1 MRAIEACTRSGIAT
15 STAMRTARL
24 PKMQQ
29 RRGVQAR
36 QGRDRHPAL
45 FFCSACKKSFFPQTG
60 TIFEDRKLPLSVC
73 FDFLL
78 QVFSCDS
85 FASMSREERRS
96 DATLPYWM
104 GKLFAVLEGVQE
116 GIMLSDR
123 VWIDETYWPLTAK
136 DAVRKLLWGLS
147 ANQMCIGAG
156 VDDSV
161 TSIYLHEGFGK
172 TSKAK
177 TRATFG
183 VRIERGST
191 LLHDMEDLGLS
202 SEKLQCP
209 SF

>member
-1 MRAIEACTRSGIAT
+1 M
-15 STAMRTARL
+15 
-24 PKMQQ
+24 
-29 RRGVQAR
+29 
-36 QGRDRHPAL
+36 
-45 FFCSACKKSFFPQTG
+45 CS
-60 TIFEDRKLPLSVC
+60 
-73 FDFLL
+73 DFLL

-85 FASMSREERRS
+85 FASMGRKERRS

-116 GIMLSDR
+116 GIVLSDR

-147 ANQMCIGAG
+147 ANQMCAGVG
-156 VDDSV
+156 VDDSG

-177 TRATFG
+177 TYATFG
-183 VRIERGST
+183 SRIERGST

-202 SEKLQCP
+202 SESYNAQAFEGDLG
-209 SF
+209 

>member
-1 MRAIEACTRSGIAT
+1 M
-15 STAMRTARL
+15 
-24 PKMQQ
+24 
-29 RRGVQAR
+29 
-36 QGRDRHPAL
+36 
-45 FFCSACKKSFFPQTG
+45 
-60 TIFEDRKLPLSVC
+60 
-73 FDFLL
+73 
-78 QVFSCDS
+78 
-85 FASMSREERRS
+85 
-96 DATLPYWM
+96 PYWI

-116 GIMLSDR
+116 GIVLPGR
-123 VWIDETYWPLTAK
+123 VWVDETYWPLTAK

-156 VDDSV
+156 VDDSG
-161 TSIYLHEGFGK
+161 TFIYLHEGFGK

-183 VRIERGST
+183 MRIERGST

>member
-1 MRAIEACTRSGIAT
+1 VYS
-15 STAMRTARL
+15 
-24 PKMQQ
+24 
-29 RRGVQAR
+29 
-36 QGRDRHPAL
+36 
-45 FFCSACKKSFFPQTG
+45 
-60 TIFEDRKLPLSVC
+60 
-73 FDFLL
+73 DFLL

-96 DATLPYWM
+96 DATFWM

-156 VDDSV
+156 VDDSG
-161 TSIYLHEGFGK
+161 TFIYLHEGFGK

-183 VRIERGST
+183 MRIERGST

>member
-1 MRAIEACTRSGIAT
+1 
-15 STAMRTARL
+15 
-24 PKMQQ
+24 
-29 RRGVQAR
+29 
-36 QGRDRHPAL
+36 
-45 FFCSACKKSFFPQTG
+45 
-60 TIFEDRKLPLSVC
+60 
-73 FDFLL
+73 
-78 QVFSCDS
+78 
-85 FASMSREERRS
+85 
-96 DATLPYWM
+96 M

-156 VDDSV
+156 VDDSG
-161 TSIYLHEGFGK
+161 TFIYLHEGFGK

-202 SEKLQCP
+202 SESYSAQAFEEGPDDLNPLCPLNRACFLLKSFLGSHPGFDRGDLQG
-209 SF
+209 

>member
-1 MRAIEACTRSGIAT
+1 MQPASSAI
-15 STAMRTARL
+15 
-24 PKMQQ
+24 
-29 RRGVQAR
+29 
-36 QGRDRHPAL
+36 
-45 FFCSACKKSFFPQTG
+45 FCSACKKSFFPQTG
-60 TIFEDRKLPLSVC
+60 TIFEDRKLTLSTC

-85 FASMSREERRS
+85 FASMSRKERRS
-96 DATLPYWM
+96 DATLPYWI

-116 GIMLSDR
+116 GIVLSGR
-123 VWIDETYWPLTAK
+123 VWIDETYWPLSAK

-147 ANQMCIGAG
+147 ANQMCAG
-156 VDDSV
+156 VGMDDSG

-172 TSKAK
+172 ARKAK
-177 TRATFG
+177 TYATFG
-183 VRIERGST
+183 SCIERGST